1 MLKKTIIGFML
12 ALFAGPLAAHAEM
25 PGQPC
30 QKVQIGTTKMADDK
44 QNIIA
49 CLETGEVPQPY
60 QWKSMVA
67 PKIPVCASN
76 QLLMGDTS
84 GKLKCMKMSCRVASS
99 QAAASTFNF
108 VSTATCNNDEF
119 LLNGGGHTH
128 PTTMGAGCPYHRI
141 GYLHTSRPTQ
151 DMRGWN
157 VDGFGILEWPSMAFT
172 SVPGATPAT
181 TEACTIAYATCCS
194 WVPVSN

>member
-1 MLKKTIIGFML
+1 MLNKTIIGFVL
-12 ALFAGPLAAHAEM
+12 ALLAWPLSAHAEL

-30 QKVQIGTTKMADDK
+30 QQEQIGTTKLADDQ

-49 CLETGEVPQPY
+49 CLETGETYQPY

-67 PKIPVCASN
+67 PKVPVCASN
-76 QLLMGDTS
+76 QLLMGEAS
-84 GKLKCMKMSCRVASS
+84 GELKCMKMSCRVASS
-99 QAAASTFNF
+99 QAAASTINF
-108 VSTATCNNDEF
+108 VSTATCNSDEF

-128 PTTMGAGCPYHRI
+128 PKMGGGCPYSRI
-141 GYLHTSRPTQ
+141 GYLHTSRPTG

-157 VDGFGILEWPSMAFT
+157 VDGFGILEWPSLAFT

-181 TEACTIAYATCCS
+181 TEACTIAYATCCR
-194 WVPVSN
+194 WVPAS